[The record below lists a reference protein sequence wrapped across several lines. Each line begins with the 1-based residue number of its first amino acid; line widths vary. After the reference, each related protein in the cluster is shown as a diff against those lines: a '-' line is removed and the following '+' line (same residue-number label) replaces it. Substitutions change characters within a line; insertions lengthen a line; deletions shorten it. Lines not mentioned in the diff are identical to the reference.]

1 MKISLAG
8 PGFARA
14 ATGVAVRAAAQTAER
29 TGFSGVWFGEHAVLF
44 DGEAQAH
51 YPDKTSDRQA
61 HRNMID
67 PHTAVSDAVVA
78 MTWAAAVTSTIEI
91 GSNVMILPQR
101 HPVVLAKEIA
111 TLDAFCGGRVALGVG
126 SGWSPTEYAATNADW
141 PGRGRRMDE
150 YVGAMR
156 ALWREDPGSFEGET
170 VRFSRAYL
178 HPKPARDVP
187 ILFGGESE
195 AVRRRTARIGD
206 GWIPVLMPLDQAP
219 RILGELRRWTQE
231 AGRDPDALRII
242 KSITL
247 RDSLDDLPRYR
258 DAGVTE
264 FKLSCYGELPAT
276 AEETVRTV
284 EGFAAR
290 YVDYVGRL

>member
-1 MKISLAG
+1 MKISIAG

-14 ATGVAVRAAAQTAER
+14 ATAEAVRAAAQTAER
-29 TGFSGVWFGEHAVLF
+29 MGFSGVWFGEHAVLF
-44 DGEAQAH
+44 AGEAEAH

-61 HRNMID
+61 HRNMLD

-78 MTWAAAVTSTIEI
+78 MTWAAAATSTIEI
-91 GSNVMILPQR
+91 GSNVIILPQR

-111 TLDAFCGGRVALGVG
+111 TLDAFAGGRIALGVG
-126 SGWSPTEYAATNADW
+126 SGWSPQEYAATGADW

-150 YVGAMR
+150 YVEAMR
-156 ALWREDPGSFEGET
+156 ALWRGDPASFSGET
-170 VRFSRAYL
+170 VRFEGAYL

-195 AVRRRTARIGD
+195 AVLRRTARLGD
-206 GWIPVLMPLDQAP
+206 GWIPVLLPLDQAP
-219 RILGELRRWTQE
+219 RILGDLRRWTE
-231 AGRDPDALRII
+231 AAGRDPDRLRII

-264 FKLSCYGELPAT
+264 FKLSCYGELPGNAD
-276 AEETVRTV
+276 ETVRV
-284 EGFAAR
+284 LEDLGRR
-290 YVDYVGRL
+290 YVERVAGL